1 METYDIQLSAFAEYN
16 LLNIYC
22 YIAESFSIETAK
34 YTSQKIYKAIESLS
48 YLPHRYRIL
57 SVSKHIK
64 NVYHIYSFE
73 KYDIYYSINEIH
85 HTVTILAVLNQRQAP
100 NYNLF
105 LQELPTAYGKYI

>member
-1 METYDIQLSAFAEYN
+1 MATYDIQLSAFAEYN

-34 YTSQKIYKAIESLS
+34 YTSQKIYKAIKSLS

-57 SVSKHIK
+57 SVSKYTK

-100 NYNLF
+100 NYSLF
-105 LQELPTAYGKYI
+105 LQELPAVYGKYI

>member
-22 YIAESFSIETAK
+22 YIAESFSIKAAK

-57 SVSKHIK
+57 SVSKYTK

-85 HTVTILAVLNQRQAP
+85 HIVTILAVLNQRQAP
-100 NYNLF
+100 NYSLF
-105 LQELPTAYGKYI
+105 L

>member
-1 METYDIQLSAFAEYN
+1 METYDVQLSAFAEYN

-34 YTSQKIYKAIESLS
+34 HISNKIYKAIESLS
-48 YLPHRYRIL
+48 YLPYRYRIL
-57 SVSKHIK
+57 SVSKYTK

-100 NYNLF
+100 NYSLF
-105 LQELPTAYGKYI
+105 LQELPAVYGKYI

>member
-57 SVSKHIK
+57 EIATYTK

-73 KYDIYYSINEIH
+73 KYDIYYSINELY
-85 HTVTILAVLNQRQAP
+85 HTVNILAALNQRQAP
-100 NYNLF
+100 NYSLF
-105 LQELPTAYGKYI
+105 LQEFPTVYGKYI

>member
-1 METYDIQLSAFAEYN
+1 MKTYDVQLSAFAEYN

-34 YTSQKIYKAIESLS
+34 YTSQKIYKAIGSLS

-57 SVSKHIK
+57 NVSKHIK